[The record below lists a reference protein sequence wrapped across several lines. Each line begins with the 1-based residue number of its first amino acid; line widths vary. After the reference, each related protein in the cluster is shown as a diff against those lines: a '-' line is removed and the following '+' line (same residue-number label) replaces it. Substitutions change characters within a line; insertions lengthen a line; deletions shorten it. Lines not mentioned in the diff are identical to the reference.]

1 MKISRTALRTLKPFV
16 LFCILLF
23 PLFWI
28 VLGGKLRTPLLFAG
42 GSFAIYLLWLEK
54 LHRRLGRYGRWALPG
69 LLLAAMG
76 FCRPNSEPLLIPVWH
91 VLTVFYCVPVGIYLA
106 HCTEESEPSL
116 NAIFAGMMLLFGFWG
131 LLVMRQID
139 LTSIVRMT
147 QEVTTR
153 LEQRYPVELFGIFS
167 WDNVKMQLI
176 PWCVYPLGAVVAVA
190 CRNSWVT
197 KGMLLAGAALAV
209 YVAGAFLTRTV
220 FLSGGIAIAVAILL
234 FMIKAD
240 RKRQF
245 MMVTIILLLFLGVL
259 ELIQIIPAVHDS
271 FAGLQDRFSGT
282 ADDSRKYLWESSA
295 KLMVQNPMGGG
306 DALLEDHLW
315 AHNLPLDMGLLYGI
329 PGFLCMSWLLIML
342 SHAVVKWAGRMG
354 SEIRSIEVL
363 LLSMFLGAIVSCL
376 VCPPDLALLTPMLF
390 AAAFAKE
397 RTWIAYSRSA
407 AIRSGNSL
415 TEPYQIERLGLMT
428 RHRLPIAML
437 LAFLAAVS
445 GAHAAPHPSLPA
457 AGTLDGLG
465 VNIHFTRPKPG
476 EMEMIA
482 ASGCKWIRTD
492 ILWESIEK
500 QNGKYD
506 FSAYDTLVAALD
518 RFKLHALFVLDYGN
532 RLYSKPGDAHP
543 YDSQQFRDA
552 YARWVVA
559 TVTHYRGRGV
569 LWEIWNEPN
578 LPTFWKPIPSEAAY
592 TALASTAAKALRN
605 AGLCADNHSGEALI
619 GPACSTFDVSFL
631 EACFKAG
638 LLNYWCAVS
647 VHPYRNRNPETVVDD
662 YRLLRTMIATYAP
675 GAAIPI
681 ICGEWGYSTADTS
694 MTIDGSTQASFLAR
708 GLLTNIANDVPLSIW
723 YDWRDDGN
731 DPKNYEQNFGMV
743 KSAYKGNGNPVY
755 DPKPAYAAM
764 KTLCGQLAGF
774 TFNKQ
779 VSLPAV
785 NPDSDVVIELFARG
799 MDTRAVAWLDSGAQ
813 RSCRLPVA
821 NCVLKCVNTGGE
833 ALPDQTV
840 SAASS
845 TVALEQSPVYF
856 TPAAPDRLLT
866 VVAQWQKAPLDI
878 PCDAPAMAEARLN
891 LTNPL
896 SQPIMLRGMSASL
909 APSATVQ
916 TRSGPFA
923 PARMPLDKYGELDG
937 HIRKKLAY
945 LDLLEPRCL
954 VTQSFAVIVRNYINL
969 RLLAARNNSL
979 MLEVENP
986 SRIQWNAR
994 ISMASGSETGLSHA
1008 ISVPGGAAHQYI
1020 LLPAGQFAPRPKES
1034 IQLAAEGGMQ
1044 TLPAPV
1050 PLPWKGSLQ
1059 IAKGGDQNAGSTL
1072 SLSQAAPPDGG
1083 PPTGTE
1089 SFEIKYHFDRGGEF
1103 LRVGP
1108 AQKSPPIEGLP
1119 DMFGLWLYGDG
1130 QNCIVR
1136 GRFSDASNQSFQV
1149 DAPKLTDEGWHF
1161 VTIPI
1166 TGQANHW
1173 GGANDGQIHYPI
1185 TWDWLLIEGS
1195 GVAVG
1200 GAVYFSA
1207 PVTYSKTVGI

>member
-1 MKISRTALRTLKPFV
+1 MKINRNALRTIKPF
-16 LFCILLF
+16 LQLCILLF

-28 VLGGKLRTPLLFAG
+28 VLGGKLRTPLLLAG
-42 GSFAIYLLWLEK
+42 GAFAIYLLWHNK

-76 FCRPNSEPLLIPVWH
+76 FCRPDSESLLIPIWH
-91 VLTVFYCVPVGIYLA
+91 VLIALYCVPAGIYLA
-106 HCTEESEPSL
+106 HCAEKSESSL
-116 NAIFAGMMLLFGFWG
+116 NAIFAGIMLLFGFWG

-139 LTSIVRMT
+139 LTAIVRMT

-176 PWCVYPLGAVVAVA
+176 PWCVYPLGAVVAVG
-190 CRNSWVT
+190 CRNSWIT
-197 KGMLLAGAALAV
+197 KGMLLTGAALAV

-220 FLSGGIAIAVAILL
+220 FLSGGIAIAGAILL

-245 MMVTIILLLFLGVL
+245 MMAAIIFLLFLGVL

-271 FAGLQDRFSGT
+271 FAGLQDRFLST
-282 ADDSRKYLWESSA
+282 ADDSRRYLWESSA

-329 PGFLCMSWLLIML
+329 PGFLCMSWLLIMAV
-342 SHAVVKWAGRMG
+342 HAVIKWAGCLG
-354 SEIRSIEVL
+354 SEIKSIEVL
-363 LLSMFLGAIVSCL
+363 LLSMFLSAIVSCL
-376 VCPPDLALLTPMLF
+376 VCPPDIALLTPMLL

-407 AIRSGNSL
+407 ATRSGSPL
-415 TEPYQIERLGLMT
+415 TEPYQIERLGMMT
-428 RHRLPIAML
+428 RHHLPIAML
-437 LAFLAAVS
+437 LVFLVAVS
-445 GAHAAPHPSLPA
+445 RAHAAPHPSLPA
-457 AGTLDGLG
+457 TGSVDGLG

-476 EMEMIA
+476 EIEMIA
-482 ASGCKWIRTD
+482 ASGCKWVRTD
-492 ILWESIEK
+492 ILWDSIEK

-532 RLYSKPGDAHP
+532 RLYSKSGDAHL
-543 YDSQQFRDA
+543 YASEEFRDA

-559 TVTHYRGRGV
+559 TVTHFRGKGF

-578 LPTFWKPIPSEAAY
+578 LPTFWKPVPSVTAY
-592 TALASTAAKALRN
+592 IALASTAARALRN
-605 AGLCADNHSGEALI
+605 AGLCTDNHSGEALI

-631 EACFKAG
+631 DACFKAG
-638 LLNYWCAVS
+638 LLDYWCAVS
-647 VHPYRNRNPETVVDD
+647 FHPYRNRKPETVVDD

-675 GAAIPI
+675 GAQISI
-681 ICGEWGYSTADTS
+681 ISGEWGYSTANTS
-694 MTIDGSTQASFLAR
+694 MAIDDAAQASYLAR

-743 KSAYKGNGNPVY
+743 KTAYQENGNPVY
-755 DPKPAYAAM
+755 NPKPAYAAM
-764 KTLCGQLAGF
+764 KALCGQLAGF

-779 VSLPAV
+779 ISLPAA
-785 NPDSDVVIELFARG
+785 NPDSNVVIELFSRG

-813 RSCRLPVA
+813 RRCRLPVV

-833 ALPDQTV
+833 ALPNQTV

-856 TPAAPDRLLT
+856 TPTAPDRLLT
-866 VVAQWQKAPLDI
+866 VVAQWQRAPLDI
-878 PCDAPAMAEARLN
+878 QCDAPVTAEARLN

-896 SQPIMLRGMSASL
+896 SRPIKLRGMSEAL
-909 APSATVQ
+909 APSATMQ
-916 TRSGPFA
+916 TRSDPVA
-923 PARMPLDKYGELDG
+923 PARMPLDKYGEIDA

-945 LDLLEPRCL
+945 LDLLEPTCL
-954 VTQSFAVIVRNYINL
+954 VTQSFSVIVGNYINL
-969 RLLAARNNSL
+969 RLLAARDNSL
-979 MLEVENP
+979 MLEVDNP

-994 ISMASGSETGLSHA
+994 ISMARGGQTGFSHA
-1008 ISVPGGAAHQYI
+1008 ISVPTGIALQYI
-1020 LLPAGQFAPRPKES
+1020 PLPADQFPPGPRKS
-1034 IQLAAEGGMQ
+1034 IQLMAEGGIQ
-1044 TLPAPV
+1044 TLPLPI

-1059 IAKGGDQNAGSTL
+1059 IAKGGDQNAGSTF
-1072 SLSQAAPPDGG
+1072 SLSQAAPPEGG
-1083 PPTGTE
+1083 PPCGTE
-1089 SFEIKYHFDRGGEF
+1089 SFKIKYHFDRGGEF

-1149 DAPKLTDEGWHF
+1149 DGPKLTDEGWHF

-1200 GAVYFSA
+1200 GEVYFSA
-1207 PVTYSKTVGI
+1207 PVTYSKRVGT